1 MPLNFSVTAMTMLIA
16 MTLALAPFAAT
27 SIQAKPTGA
36 TSKKSSAAKEIVWES
51 SWKEA
56 TAKAKASGKPIML
69 DFYTDWC
76 GWCKRLDRDVYTHPA
91 IISQLG
97 GRMIFL
103 KVNPERSP
111 SENNL
116 ALRYKAGS
124 FPTVV
129 VIDAQ
134 KNEKGRIE
142 GYLPPERFLVSILD
156 TLR

>member
-1 MPLNFSVTAMTMLIA
+1 MSLNYSVTAIAVLIA
-16 MTLALAPFAAT
+16 MTFTLGQFTAT
-27 SIQAKPTGA
+27 SIQAKPTGT

-76 GWCKRLDRDVYTHPA
+76 TWCKRLDRDVYAHPA

-97 GRMIFL
+97 RRMIFL

-111 SENNL
+111 AENNL

>member
-1 MPLNFSVTAMTMLIA
+1 MPFNKLVAAMSLTIA
-16 MTLALAPFAAT
+16 MLTSFSPLAITAVE
-27 SIQAKPTGA
+27 AKPDNKA
-36 TSKKSSAAKEIVWES
+36 SKKAAAAKEITWES

-56 TAKAKASGKPIML
+56 TAKAKATGKPIML

-76 GWCKRLDRDVYTHPA
+76 TWCKRLDRDVYSHPA

-97 GRMIFL
+97 SRMIFL

-111 SENNL
+111 AENNL
-116 ALRYKAGS
+116 ALRYKAGA

-129 VIDAQ
+129 VLDSQ

-142 GYLPPERFLVSILD
+142 GYQPPERFLVSILD

>member
-1 MPLNFSVTAMTMLIA
+1 MPFKNLVAALSMTIA
-16 MTLALAPFAAT
+16 LLTTLAPLTENAVA
-27 SIQAKPTGA
+27 AKPGDKVT
-36 TSKKSSAAKEIVWES
+36 KKTTAAKEITWES

-56 TAKAKASGKPIML
+56 TAKAKATGKPIML

-76 GWCKRLDRDVYTHPA
+76 GWCKRLDRDVYSHPA

-97 GRMIFL
+97 SRMIFL

-111 SENNL
+111 AENNL

-124 FPTVV
+124 FPTIV
-129 VIDAQ
+129 VIDSQ

-142 GYLPPERFLVSILD
+142 GYQPPERFLVTILD